1 MKSKASSEKTVIS
14 VDLNIKTIEWAEK
27 LGLDLS
33 EMADRLLKIE
43 VKKRLKKIKAA
54 QRKTEI
60 LA

>member
-1 MKSKASSEKTVIS
+1 MKSKAASEKTVIS

-54 QRKTEI
+54 PHKT
-60 LA
+60 